1 MVTKKNYSQF
11 NWQWLIYIYIF
22 IYLLY
27 IQEIYMKPF
36 SGVWLERGREK
47 VEVYIIILMAWIK
60 LIKKHGAQI
69 HLSKYCLR
77 QGCGNE
83 YFSFF
88 IVLSHQ
94 PLKSFVFVC
103 TLKTS
108 KKKRKKIIKKEKPF
122 QVHKF
127 SKIVIMP
134 CTPLFFFF
142 FPPLESKPKSSK
154 NLKPKGGKQ
163 KQYYKGITCHPIKLT
178 PYIYNMHIY
187 IYKYISRYI
196 SPRYI
201 FVIFFLCSHVISYF
215 ISHLKTYQVN
225 DVWAHPLTRNS
236 NNQTFLFGM
245 AIDL

>member
-1 MVTKKNYSQF
+1 MFV
-11 NWQWLIYIYIF
+11 
-22 IYLLY
+22 LL
-27 IQEIYMKPF
+27 K
-36 SGVWLERGREK
+36 
-47 VEVYIIILMAWIK
+47 
-60 LIKKHGAQI
+60 
-69 HLSKYCLR
+69 R
-77 QGCGNE
+77 Q
-83 YFSFF
+83 
-88 IVLSHQ
+88 
-94 PLKSFVFVC
+94 
-103 TLKTS
+103 
-108 KKKRKKIIKKEKPF
+108 RKKEKKNKEGKAFWSAQVFKNCDYALHTPF
-122 QVHKF
+122 
-127 SKIVIMP
+127 
-134 CTPLFFFF
+134 FFFF

-154 NLKPKGGKQ
+154 NLKPKGRKQ